1 MTCRPVIVF
10 TAALVLASP
19 AARSEPTQTTKYV
32 YYGVSGKSAAELHR
46 AMMRSGPRVDGA
58 QAYASTSATASQSG
72 NLVQGSSC
80 RVNDFRVKLEFT
92 IKLPKLRNEAKLPS
106 LDRSRWKPFAQFLKR
121 HEETHRSIWL
131 GCARTLEK
139 QARQVTAKTCAQV
152 ERKLDEIWNKVR
164 KSCDAKQDAFDRAE
178 RSRLERQPF
187 IVLALQPKRKTSTQA
202 ASTP

>member
-1 MTCRPVIVF
+1 MTCRSVIPFV
-10 TAALVLASP
+10 AALILASP
-19 AARSEPTQTTKYV
+19 GARGEPIQSTKYV
-32 YYGVSGKSAAELHR
+32 YYAVSGKSAADLHR

-58 QAYASTSATASQSG
+58 QAYASASATASQSG
-72 NLVQGSSC
+72 DLIQGASC
-80 RVNDFRVKLEFT
+80 RVNNYRVKLEFT

-106 LDRSRWKPFAQFLKR
+106 LDRGRWKPFAQFLKR

-152 ERKLDEIWNKVR
+152 ERKLDDIWNKVR
-164 KSCDAKQDAFDRAE
+164 KSCDAKQEAFDRAE

-187 IVLALQPKRKTSTQA
+187 IVLALQPKRKTSTKA
-202 ASTP
+202 ASSP